1 MGKVGTR
8 AQVWHGT
15 AEKTPGGL
23 RKKDLVMKRGR
34 IRSRKAS
41 RSAKRNGNLRK
52 AGWTFKKGE
61 FGAVRVGEEK
71 KRTGSRKKRSKSG
84 SRKKRSK
91 TGSRKKRSRTR
102 RNNTRRI
109 RRGGA
114 QKGWRSAF
122 TQQAFDK
129 EDERQAAQ
137 EKAEREQRAAQIAKG
152 FERETAAKMKSM
164 GFSGRRGG
172 PTGLESI
179 SATGSVFPGQ
189 PSQGVDP
196 VMLDAER
203 TGTRSLTTPPI
214 NPTNV
219 VMRNRMNPREGD
231 WLKQDKDTAWAK
243 NFGDAG
249 R

>member
-15 AEKTPGGL
+15 AEKTQGGL

-71 KRTGSRKKRSKSG
+71 KRKTGSRKKRSKSG
-84 SRKKRSK
+84 SRKKRK
-91 TGSRKKRSRTR
+91 TGSRKKRSKTR
-102 RNNTRRI
+102 RNKTRRI
-109 RRGGA
+109 RGGA
-114 QKGWRSAF
+114 QKGRRSAF
-122 TQQAFDK
+122 TQKAFDE

-152 FERETAAKMKSM
+152 FERETDANMKSM

-179 SATGSVFPGQ
+179 SATGPVFPGQ

-219 VMRNRMNPREGD
+219 DMRNRMGTPKRRG
-231 WLKQDKDTAWAK
+231 WLEPARDTAWAK